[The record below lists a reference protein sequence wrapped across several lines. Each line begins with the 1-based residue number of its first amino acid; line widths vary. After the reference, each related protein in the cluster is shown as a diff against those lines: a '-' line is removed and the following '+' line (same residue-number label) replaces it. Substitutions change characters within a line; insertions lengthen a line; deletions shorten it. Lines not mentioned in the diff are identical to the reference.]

1 MAKQLRVVIAPSGFK
16 ESLSAEEV
24 AVAIAKG
31 VRAAC
36 PTAETILLPLVDGGE
51 GFTRTLANVTGGTLH
66 PITVTGPVGQ
76 PVEAAVGILGGPGPR
91 TAVLEMAAAAGL
103 RLVPRDQRNPLV
115 TTTYGVGELIRFALD
130 LGAQRILV
138 GCGDS
143 GTNDGGAGM
152 AEALGAR
159 LLRAD
164 GTPIARGGGGLADLA
179 RIELGGLD
187 PRLKHVPIDVACN
200 IHNILCGE
208 RGVARV
214 FGPQKGATGSQVNL
228 LNVALERFAAIIK
241 RDLGHDVRLMPG
253 GGASGGLGAG
263 LYALLGARLHQR
275 YAIVMQYL
283 DLDTHLATADLV
295 ITAEG
300 GIDFQT
306 PRGKI
311 PAEVAR
317 RAERFHVPVIA
328 LAGTVGAGAEVNYAH
343 GITAYTSILKA
354 PCTLDEAIAS
364 AATLTAEAAENA
376 VRMILVGRTLA
387 QQARPRSAAPTR
399 RAASALPAAATPPSR
414 RTALPR

>member
-1 MAKQLRVVIAPSGFK
+1 MQQLRVVIAPSGFK

-24 AVAIAKG
+24 AAAIAAG

-36 PTAETILLPLVDGGE
+36 PAAETVLLPLVDGGE
-51 GFTRTLANVTGGTLH
+51 GFTKTLATVTGGSLH
-66 PITVTGPVGQ
+66 AVTVSGPVGQ

-115 TTTYGVGELIRFALD
+115 TTTYGVGELIRAALD
-130 LGAQRILV
+130 LGAERILL

-179 RIELGGLD
+179 RIDLRGLD
-187 PRLKHVPIDVACN
+187 PRLKQVRIDVACN
-200 IHNILCGE
+200 IHNILCGD

-214 FGPQKGATGSQVNL
+214 FGPQKGATGAQVNL
-228 LNVALERFAAIIK
+228 LNTALERYAAILK
-241 RDLGHDVRLMPG
+241 RDLGTDVRLMPG

-263 LYALLGARLHQR
+263 LHALLGATLHQR

-283 DLDTHLATADLV
+283 DLDAHLATADLV

-300 GIDFQT
+300 GIDVQT
-306 PRGKI
+306 PQGKI

-317 RAERFHVPVIA
+317 RAQDYHVPVIA
-328 LAGTVGAGAEVNYAH
+328 LAGTVGAGAEVNYDH
-343 GITAYTSILKA
+343 GIAAFSSILSRPA
-354 PCTLDEAIAS
+354 TLDEAIAD
-364 AATLTAEAAENA
+364 AYALTAAGAESA
-376 VRMILVGRTLA
+376 VRMVLVGRELA
-387 QQARPRSAAPTR
+387 RRTRRQRSAERWREPVPVPVR
-399 RAASALPAAATPPSR
+399 REGLAG
-414 RTALPR
+414 

>member
-1 MAKQLRVVIAPSGFK
+1 MAPLLRVVIAPSGFK

-24 AVAIAKG
+24 AAAIAQG
-31 VRAAC
+31 VHAAC
-36 PTAETILLPLVDGGE
+36 PTAETVMLPLVDGGE
-51 GFTRTLANVTGGTLH
+51 GFTKTLATVTGGTLH
-66 PITVTGPVGQ
+66 PVTVTGPVGQ

-130 LGAQRILV
+130 LGAKRILV

-152 AEALGAR
+152 AAALGVR

-187 PRLKHVPIDVACN
+187 PRLKRIQIDVACN

-208 RGVARV
+208 RGVARI
-214 FGPQKGATGSQVNL
+214 FGPQKGATGAQVNM
-228 LNVALERFAAIIK
+228 LNTALERYAAIIK
-241 RDLGHDVRLMPG
+241 RDLGHTVRLMPG
-253 GGASGGLGAG
+253 SGASGGLGAG

-283 DLDTHLATADLV
+283 DLDAHLATTDLV

-300 GIDFQT
+300 GIDCQT
-306 PRGKI
+306 PQGKI

-317 RAERFHVPVIA
+317 RAARYGVPVLA
-328 LAGTVGAGAEVNYAH
+328 LAGTVGAGAEMNYAH
-343 GITAYTSILKA
+343 GIAAYTSILKA
-354 PCTLDEAIAS
+354 PCTLEEAIAD
-364 AATLTAEAAENA
+364 AEALTATAAEGA
-376 VRMILVGRTLA
+376 VRMVLVGRELA
-387 QQARPRSAAPTR
+387 QRSWRGRAPAPRPLRER
-399 RAASALPAAATPPSR
+399 NVGYNDVH
-414 RTALPR
+414 TA